1 MQELTH
7 ILVNKLQQLNE
18 KLGNKTVPYTDDCK
32 GGILYE
38 IDEVVRDACISLG
51 CTYSILKFDTDTI
64 LFEIKDVLYSL
75 VITVL
80 FRNHDIK
87 MFLNCY

>member
-7 ILVNKLQQLNE
+7 ILVSKLQQLNK
-18 KLGNKTVPYTDDCK
+18 KLGDKPVPYTDDCK
-32 GGILYE
+32 GRILYE
-38 IDEVVRDACISLG
+38 IDEIVSDACMVYG
-51 CTYSILKFDTDTI
+51 CTYDVLKFDTDTI

-75 VITVL
+75 VVTVL